1 MRNVESWNPTLD
13 FLQQKLKVESGSVS
27 SKDPPEIPLKRENH
41 CSGHRERAKGF
52 SREESGPTFRPKAG
66 VWNAHHTGLSQG
78 WGGQEEL
85 ETSWPVA

>member
-41 CSGHRERAKGF
+41 CSGHLERAKGF
-52 SREESGPTFRPKAG
+52 SREVWTDLSAKGKSMKRTTTQDFPKDGADRK
-66 VWNAHHTGLSQG
+66 S
-78 WGGQEEL
+78 
-85 ETSWPVA
+85 